1 MKNRKRAAENETLLK
16 CETGAMKALSLAEIS
31 AEIRN
36 ET

>member
-1 MKNRKRAAENETLLK
+1 MKIENALPKAKLLK
-16 CETGAMKALSLAEIS
+16 CETGRMKALSLAEIS